1 MHPCSTTIH
10 SWECTIRQD
19 FFRTRWSTKMFSH
32 TCKWNWNKYKP
43 LHSCTLSTFRV
54 PMVKLTQFHTGFFSY
69 QVEDRHIP
77 FSQLCVLKHV
87 KLWKCSL
94 TGMGKDTR
102 HFATSCQCSGCLT
115 DSWLLLI
122 SLVSA
127 NWVKL
132 AWTTATQREREKER
146 HWKRSRGNDRE
157 GWEHMQDSFR
167 TLLLL

>member
-1 MHPCSTTIH
+1 MCTLAPLQYIVGNVPSDRTYLEQGEVLKCFLIH
-10 SWECTIRQD
+10 ANEIET
-19 FFRTRWSTKMFSH
+19 
-32 TCKWNWNKYKP
+32 NKP

-54 PMVKLTQFHTGFFSY
+54 PMVKLTQFHTGSFSY

-77 FSQLCVLKHV
+77 FSQLCLLKHV

-94 TGMGKDTR
+94 TGMGKDTW
-102 HFATSCQCSGCLT
+102 HFATSCQCSGYLT

-122 SLVSA
+122 SMVSA

-132 AWTTATQREREKER
+132 AWTTATEREKER

-157 GWEHMQDSFR
+157 GWEHMQDTFR